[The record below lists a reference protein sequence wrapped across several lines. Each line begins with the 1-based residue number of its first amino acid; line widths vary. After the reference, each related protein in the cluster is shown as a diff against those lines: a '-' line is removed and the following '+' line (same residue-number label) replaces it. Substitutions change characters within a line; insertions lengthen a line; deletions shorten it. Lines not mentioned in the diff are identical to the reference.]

1 MADLFVSDA
10 RRGRIVLLSGDSI
23 ADEYGSL
30 GSGTDQFTDP
40 VAVARAPDGA
50 LVIADRGN
58 DRIVRVEDFGGG
70 NWQTL
75 GVAGPGEGELRRP
88 TGVAVD
94 VLGRIWIA
102 DAGNRRIV
110 RVDDIGGSSWETFG
124 VPGTPTASDPAVGAF
139 TDPAAVHVMPDGR
152 VLIADPGAGRVIRV
166 DDIDGS
172 GWTTSTFGALRA
184 PTSIATV
191 ETAGE
196 TLVLVAEFAARRV
209 ALLDAN
215 LQVRR
220 ASTDPRLNGP
230 AAVCLADGELVALV
244 PPFRTVATLAD
255 DGTQIVV
262 SSEVRLGP
270 LGIERPVSIAPVNPP
285 PTAEATA

>member
-1 MADLFVSDA
+1 MTDLFVSEA

-30 GSGTDQFTDP
+30 GSGVDQFTDP
-40 VAVARAPDGA
+40 AAVARAPDGA

-58 DRIVRVEDFGGG
+58 DRIVRVDDFGGG

-75 GVAGPGEGELRRP
+75 GVTGAGEGELRRP

-94 VLGRIWIA
+94 GLGRIWIA

-110 RVDDIGGSSWETFG
+110 RVDDIGGSGWQTFG
-124 VPGTPTASDPAVGAF
+124 VSGTPTAIDPAVGAF

-172 GWTTSTFGALRA
+172 GWTTSAFGALRA
-184 PTSIATV
+184 PTSITTV

-220 ASTDPRLNGP
+220 TSTDPRLNGP

-244 PPFRTVATLAD
+244 PPFRTVATVVD
-255 DGTQIVV
+255 DGTQIEV

-270 LGIERPVSIAPVNPP
+270 LGIERPVSIAPVNPHASAE
-285 PTAEATA
+285 TAA